1 MTEGDEGDEDGAESE
16 GEQAGQS
23 GMQGQGRSW
32 KGGGSG
38 EGMTPEELA
47 ELLFKSLISADAGL
61 MNVVARN
68 AVDRYAGMEP
78 GRPVGGTYYLYRTL
92 RNLDLDA
99 VLERLMGQAQA
110 GAAGGSL
117 TELEERLAA
126 DEFKARIEKFRRAV
140 ETEIRRRLVEDRGAE
155 ALARSVRKPLP
166 EDIDVMHATREELA
180 MLHRVLQP
188 LSRKL
193 AVRLA
198 RKRRHGRKGP
208 LDFRATMRRS
218 LSTGGVPIEP
228 RFRHPRPAKPEIFVV
243 ADISGSVASFARFTL
258 HLVYAISSQFSKVR
272 SFVFVD
278 GIDEVTRFFEGVV
291 DPAEAVAR
299 INTEADVIWVDGHSD
314 YGHALERVPPAL
326 GRPGDVALERHG
338 ARGRPQQLPRLGF
351 VGARGPPGQGAPRL
365 LAQPRAHATTGGRAT
380 PSWASTPPTATTW
393 WSAGHSGSSSISSGT
408 WRERRASRRARAG
421 TPRGVLRIFPPAEG
435 ASRIVLVRHGEAQCN
450 LDHVVGGLKGCTGLT
465 DLGRRQVAVLADRLY
480 ESGELRDATALYSSV
495 LPACGGDRGAAAAGG
510 RARDPRRSGR
520 SSSAATCASCTRAS
534 ATACPG
540 RRWSRRSGCPT
551 GTATRASPSRRG
563 ARAGPSSSCGPPTR
577 CVRSWAGIR
586 GSWWSPPCT
595 PA

>member
-1 MTEGDEGDEDGAESE
+1 MLDLLSGFVTELRRAGLPVSLTEHLDAAEAVHHIPLEDREGLKYALAATLVKSSAHWRAFETAFEVYFAVRTPGRNTAGELDADGNPLSEDADGA
-16 GEQAGQS
+16 AGS
-23 GMQGQGRSW
+23 GDGGTRGRGRSPNGS
-32 KGGGSG
+32 GGG

-47 ELLFKSLISADAGL
+47 EMLFKSLMSADAAL
-61 MNVVARN
+61 MNAVARG

-99 VLERLMGQAQA
+99 VLAKLMSQAQA
-110 GAAGGSL
+110 GAAGGEGL
-117 TELEERLAA
+117 TDLEERLAG

-166 EDIDVMHATREELA
+166 EDIDVMHATRDELA
-180 MLHRVLQP
+180 VLQRILHP

-193 AVRLA
+193 AVRLT

-228 RFRHPRPAKPEIFVV
+228 RYRHPRPSKPEIFVI

-314 YGHALERVPPAL
+314 YGHALTEFHR
-326 GRPGDVALERHG
+326 RWGDQV
-338 ARGRPQQLPRLGF
+338 
-351 VGARGPPGQGAPRL
+351 
-365 LAQPRAHATTGGRAT
+365 T
-380 PSWASTPPTATTW
+380 
-393 WSAGHSGSSSISSGT
+393 
-408 WRERRASRRARAG
+408 SR
-421 TPRGVLRIFPPAEG
+421 
-435 ASRIVLVRHGEAQCN
+435 
-450 LDHVVGGLKGCTGLT
+450 
-465 DLGRRQVAVLADRLY
+465 
-480 ESGELRDATALYSSV
+480 SSV
-495 LPACGGDRGAAAAGG
+495 LLLGD
-510 RARDPRRSGR
+510 ARNNYHA
-520 SSSAATCASCTRAS
+520 SAAWVVEELQRKARHVYWLN
-534 ATACPG
+534 PEPRDYWG
-540 RRWSRRSGCPT
+540 SGDSIVGEYAAHCDDVVECRT
-551 GTATRASPSRRG
+551 LRQLEHFVGNLA
-563 ARAGPSSSCGPPTR
+563 
-577 CVRSWAGIR
+577 
-586 GSWWSPPCT
+586 
-595 PA
+595 